1 MTYELSLEYGS
12 YPVKERDGFL
22 ESRKIAPDFLM
33 EDNDLVAK
41 IDQMNALFHELFLTI
56 ECTFH
61 YIGSQYPDKIKRL
74 HQMYD
79 EIAEELVSKYPEQD
93 IHIEYFILS

>member
-12 YPVKERDGFL
+12 YPVKEREGFL
-22 ESRKIAPDFLM
+22 ESRKVAPDFLN
-33 EDNDLVAK
+33 DNPELVKK
-41 IDQMNALFHELFLTI
+41 IDDMNTLFHELFLTI

-61 YIGSQYPDKIKRL
+61 YIGSQYPDKITKL

-79 EIAEELVSKYPEQD
+79 HIANELVNHYPEQD